1 MNSLKTKCKMF
12 KKIFYLSLLFFF
24 FNCANMQ
31 AQNNNAPSDS
41 LLVDLMKQN
50 PNNFASLLT
59 DPGQY
64 RIQILYTKINRDK
77 NNIPHFK
84 NYSYRLNTN
93 EYFYPAS
100 TVKFPLSVL
109 ALEKLNNLKVAGLN
123 KTTTAIYD
131 SITARQETI
140 YNNPYAIDG
149 RQTIEQAIKEVLVVS
164 DNNAA
169 NRLYEFLGQEYIH
182 SQLANKG
189 YPEVYIRNRLEL
201 GRTPIENR
209 QTQTVHFYD
218 ANNKLIYT
226 QPAQNNTGKLPYYNV
241 LIGNGYMNSQD
252 SLINAPLN
260 FSEKN
265 RISLSDLHH
274 IMQSVIFPDQMPK
287 KQGFNLSSDDRKF
300 LLQCMHT
307 TPTESSYPTYDS
319 SEYYPAYA
327 KFIMLGSE
335 KGPIPSNIKIFSKA
349 GDAYGFLLD
358 NTYIIDTDAK
368 VEFMLS
374 AVIYVNAD
382 GILNDNTYDYR
393 TIGLPFMKNLGNT
406 IYQYELSRKRAYR
419 PNFDNLLGP
428 TK

>member
-1 MNSLKTKCKMF
+1 
-12 KKIFYLSLLFFF
+12 
-24 FNCANMQ
+24 MQ
-31 AQNNNAPSDS
+31 AQNNIGANDS
-41 LLVDLMKQN
+41 LLVALMKQN
-50 PNNFASLLT
+50 PNNYASLLA
-59 DPGQY
+59 DPAQY
-64 RIQILYTKINRDK
+64 RIQILYTQINRDK

-84 NYSYRLNTN
+84 EYSYRLNPN

-109 ALEKLNNLKVAGLN
+109 ALEKLNDLKIIGLN
-123 KTTTAIYD
+123 KASTAIYD
-131 SITARQETI
+131 SVTARQETI

-201 GRTPIENR
+201 GRTPVENR
-209 QTQTVHFYD
+209 QTQSVQFYD

-226 QPAQNNTGKLPYYNV
+226 QPAQNNTSKLPYYNV
-241 LIGNGYMNSQD
+241 LIGNGYLNGQD

-274 IMQSVIFPDQMPK
+274 IMQSVIFPDQIPK
-287 KQGFNLSSDDRKF
+287 KQQFNLSNEDRNF
-300 LLQCMHT
+300 LLQWMHT

-406 IYQYELSRKRAYR
+406 IYKYELSRKRAFR

-428 TK
+428 IK

>member
-1 MNSLKTKCKMF
+1 
-12 KKIFYLSLLFFF
+12 
-24 FNCANMQ
+24 MQ
-31 AQNNNAPSDS
+31 AQNNIGDNDS
-41 LLVDLMKQN
+41 LLVALMKQN
-50 PNNFASLLT
+50 PNNYASLLA
-59 DPGQY
+59 DPAQY
-64 RIQILYTKINRDK
+64 RIQILYTQINRDK

-84 NYSYRLNTN
+84 EYSYRLNPN

-109 ALEKLNNLKVAGLN
+109 ALEKLNDLKITGLN
-123 KTTTAIYD
+123 KASTAIYD
-131 SITARQETI
+131 SVTARQETI

-201 GRTPIENR
+201 GRTPVENR
-209 QTQTVHFYD
+209 QTQSVQFYD

-241 LIGNGYMNSQD
+241 LIGNGYLNGQD

-287 KQGFNLSSDDRKF
+287 KQRFNLSNEDRNF
-300 LLQCMHT
+300 LLQWMHT

-406 IYQYELSRKRAYR
+406 IYNYELSRKRAFM

-428 TK
+428 IK

>member
-1 MNSLKTKCKMF
+1 MF
-12 KKIFYLSLLFFF
+12 KKVFYLVLLYSF
-24 FNCANMQ
+24 FNCANIQ
-31 AQNNNAPSDS
+31 AQNDNVANDS
-41 LLVDLMKQN
+41 LLVALMKQN
-50 PNNFASLLT
+50 PNYFASLLA

-64 RIQILYTKINRDK
+64 RIQILYTQINRDK
-77 NNIPHFK
+77 KNIPHFK
-84 NYSYRLNTN
+84 EYSYRLNAN

-109 ALEKLNNLKVAGLN
+109 ALEKLNNLKVQGLT
-123 KTTTAIYD
+123 KASTAIYD
-131 SITARQETI
+131 SVTARQETI

-182 SQLANKG
+182 SQLANRG
-189 YPEVYIRNRLEL
+189 YPDVYIRNRLEL
-201 GRTPIENR
+201 GRTPLENR
-209 QTQTVHFYD
+209 QTQAVHFYD
-218 ANNKLIYT
+218 ENNKLIYT

-241 LIGNGYMNSQD
+241 LIGNGYLNNND

-274 IMQSVIFPDQMPK
+274 IMQSVIFPNQMPK
-287 KQGFNLSSDDRKF
+287 KQRFNLSSNDRKF
-300 LLQCMHT
+300 LLQWMHT
-307 TPTESSYPTYDS
+307 TPNESNYPTYDS
-319 SEYYPAYA
+319 SAYYPAYA

-335 KGPIPSNIKIFSKA
+335 KSPIPSNIKIFSKA

-358 NTYIIDTDAK
+358 NTYIIDTEAK

-406 IYQYELSRKRAYR
+406 IYKYELSRKRAYR
-419 PNFDNLLGP
+419 PNFDTIIGP
-428 TK
+428 SK

>member
-1 MNSLKTKCKMF
+1 
-12 KKIFYLSLLFFF
+12 
-24 FNCANMQ
+24 MQ
-31 AQNNNAPSDS
+31 AQNNMGANDS
-41 LLVDLMKQN
+41 LLVALMKQS
-50 PNNFASLLT
+50 PNHFASLLD

-64 RIQILYTKINRDK
+64 RIQILYTQINRDK
-77 NNIPHFK
+77 NNTAHFK
-84 NYSYRLNTN
+84 EYSYRLNAN

-109 ALEKLNNLKVAGLN
+109 ALEKLNNLKITGLN
-123 KTTTAIYD
+123 KASTAIYD
-131 SITARQETI
+131 SVTARQETI

-182 SQLANKG
+182 SQLANRG

-201 GRTPIENR
+201 GRTPLENR
-209 QTQTVHFYD
+209 QTQSVQFYD

-226 QPAQNNTGKLPYYNV
+226 QPAQNNTSKLPYYDV
-241 LIGNGYMNSQD
+241 LIGNGYLNGQD

-274 IMQSVIFPDQMPK
+274 IMQSVIFPDQTAS
-287 KQGFNLSSDDRKF
+287 KQRFNLSNEDRKF
-300 LLQCMHT
+300 LLQWMHT
-307 TPTESSYPTYDS
+307 TPKESSYPTYDS

-406 IYQYELSRKRAYR
+406 IYNYELGRKRVFS
-419 PNFDNLLGP
+419 PNFDNLLGS

>member
-1 MNSLKTKCKMF
+1 
-12 KKIFYLSLLFFF
+12 
-24 FNCANMQ
+24 MQ
-31 AQNNNAPSDS
+31 AQNNMGVNDS
-41 LLVDLMKQN
+41 LLVALMKQN
-50 PNNFASLLT
+50 PNNYATLLA

-64 RIQILYTKINRDK
+64 RIQILYTQINRDK

-84 NYSYRLNTN
+84 EYSYRLNPN

-109 ALEKLNNLKVAGLN
+109 ALEKLNDLKIAGLN
-123 KTTTAIYD
+123 KATTAIYD
-131 SITARQETI
+131 SVTARQETI

-201 GRTPIENR
+201 GRTPLENR
-209 QTQTVHFYD
+209 QTQSVQFYD

-226 QPAQNNTGKLPYYNV
+226 QPAQNNTSKLPYYNV
-241 LIGNGYMNSQD
+241 LIGNGYLNGQD

-287 KQGFNLSSDDRKF
+287 KQRFNLSNEDRNF
-300 LLQCMHT
+300 LLQWMHT
-307 TPTESSYPTYDS
+307 TPTQSSYPTYDS

-406 IYQYELSRKRAYR
+406 IYNYELSRKRAFR

-428 TK
+428 IK

>member
-1 MNSLKTKCKMF
+1 
-12 KKIFYLSLLFFF
+12 
-24 FNCANMQ
+24 MQ
-31 AQNNNAPSDS
+31 AQNINANSDS
-41 LLVDLMKQN
+41 LLVTLMKQN
-50 PNNFASLLT
+50 PNYFASLLA

-64 RIQILYTKINRDK
+64 RIQILYTEINRDK
-77 NNIPHFK
+77 YNVPHFK
-84 NYSYRLNTN
+84 DYSYRLNAN

-123 KTTTAIYD
+123 KGTTAIYD
-131 SITARQETI
+131 SVTARQETI

-182 SQLANKG
+182 SQLANRG

-201 GRTPIENR
+201 GRTPLENR
-209 QTQTVHFYD
+209 QTQAVHFYD

-226 QPAQNNTGKLPYYNV
+226 QPAQNNTSKLPYYNV
-241 LIGNGYMNSQD
+241 LIGNGYLNNND

-274 IMQSVIFPDQMPK
+274 IMQSVIFPNQMPK
-287 KQGFNLSSDDRKF
+287 KQRFNLSSDDRKF
-300 LLQCMHT
+300 LLQWMHT
-307 TPTESSYPTYDS
+307 TPNESNYPTYDS
-319 SEYYPAYA
+319 SAYYPAYA

-335 KGPIPSNIKIFSKA
+335 RGTIPSNIKIFSKA

-358 NTYIIDTDAK
+358 NTYIIDTEAK

-419 PNFDNLLGP
+419 PNFDNIIDP
-428 TK
+428 SK

>member
-1 MNSLKTKCKMF
+1 MF
-12 KKIFYLSLLFFF
+12 KKIFYLGLLFFF

-31 AQNNNAPSDS
+31 AQNNIGANDS
-41 LLVDLMKQN
+41 LLVALMKQN
-50 PNNFASLLT
+50 PNNYASLLA
-59 DPGQY
+59 DPAQY
-64 RIQILYTKINRDK
+64 RIQILYTQINRDK

-84 NYSYRLNTN
+84 DYSYRLNPN

-109 ALEKLNNLKVAGLN
+109 ALEKLNDLKITGLN
-123 KTTTAIYD
+123 KASTAIYD
-131 SITARQETI
+131 SVTARQETI

-201 GRTPIENR
+201 GRTPLENR
-209 QTQTVHFYD
+209 QTQSVQFYD

-226 QPAQNNTGKLPYYNV
+226 QPAQNNTSKLPYYNV
-241 LIGNGYMNSQD
+241 LIGNGYLNGQD

-274 IMQSVIFPDQMPK
+274 IMQSVIFTNQMPK
-287 KQGFNLSSDDRKF
+287 KQRFNLSNEDRNF
-300 LLQCMHT
+300 LLQWMHT

-406 IYQYELSRKRAYR
+406 IYNYELSRKRAFR

-428 TK
+428 IK

>member
-1 MNSLKTKCKMF
+1 MF
-12 KKIFYLSLLFFF
+12 KKVFYLGLLFFF
-24 FNCANMQ
+24 FNCVNIQ
-31 AQNNNAPSDS
+31 AQNNNVTSDS
-41 LLVDLMKQN
+41 LVVDLMKQN
-50 PNNFASLLT
+50 PNYFASLLA
-59 DPGQY
+59 DPSLY
-64 RIQILYTKINRDK
+64 RIQILYTQINRDK
-77 NNIPHFK
+77 NNVPHFK
-84 NYSYRLNTN
+84 DYSYRLNAN

-109 ALEKLNNLKVAGLN
+109 ALEKLNDLKISGLN
-123 KTTTAIYD
+123 KATTAIYD
-131 SITARQETI
+131 SVTARQETI

-201 GRTPIENR
+201 GRTPLENR
-209 QTQTVHFYD
+209 QTQSVQFYD

-226 QPAQNNTGKLPYYNV
+226 KPAQNNTGKLPYYNV
-241 LIGNGYMNSQD
+241 LIGNGYLNGQD

-274 IMQSVIFPDQMPK
+274 IMQSVIFQDQMPK
-287 KQGFNLSSDDRKF
+287 KQRFNLSSDDRKF
-300 LLQCMHT
+300 LLKWMHT
-307 TPTESSYPTYDS
+307 TPTESSYPSYDS
-319 SEYYPAYA
+319 SDYYPAYA
-327 KFIMLGSE
+327 KFLMLGSE
-335 KGPIPSNIKIFSKA
+335 KGPIASNIKIFSKA

-358 NTYIIDTDAK
+358 NTYIIDTAAK

-374 AVIYVNAD
+374 AVIYVNSD

-393 TIGLPFMKNLGNT
+393 TIGLPFMKDLGNI
-406 IYQYELSRKRAYR
+406 IYNYELGRKRDFL
-419 PNFDNLLGP
+419 PNFDNLLGS

>member
-1 MNSLKTKCKMF
+1 
-12 KKIFYLSLLFFF
+12 
-24 FNCANMQ
+24 MQ
-31 AQNNNAPSDS
+31 AQNINANSDS
-41 LLVDLMKQN
+41 LLVALMKQN
-50 PNNFASLLT
+50 PNYFASLLA

-64 RIQILYTKINRDK
+64 RIQILYTEINRDK
-77 NNIPHFK
+77 NNVPHFK
-84 NYSYRLNTN
+84 EYSYRLNAN

-123 KTTTAIYD
+123 KGTTAIYD
-131 SITARQETI
+131 SVTARQETI

-182 SQLANKG
+182 SQLANRG

-201 GRTPIENR
+201 GRTPLENR
-209 QTQTVHFYD
+209 QTQSIQFYD

-226 QPAQNNTGKLPYYNV
+226 QPAQNNTSKLPYYNV
-241 LIGNGYMNSQD
+241 LIGNGYLNGQD

-274 IMQSVIFPDQMPK
+274 IMQSVIFSDQMPK
-287 KQGFNLSSDDRKF
+287 KQRFNLSSDDRNF
-300 LLQCMHT
+300 LLQWMHT

-335 KGPIPSNIKIFSKA
+335 RGTIPSNIKIFSKA

-358 NTYIIDTDAK
+358 NTYIIDTEAK

-419 PNFDNLLGP
+419 PNFDNIIGP
-428 TK
+428 SK

>member
-1 MNSLKTKCKMF
+1 MF
-12 KKIFYLSLLFFF
+12 KKIFYLGLLFFF

-31 AQNNNAPSDS
+31 AQNNIGANDS
-41 LLVDLMKQN
+41 LLVALMKQN
-50 PNNFASLLT
+50 PNNYASLLA

-64 RIQILYTKINRDK
+64 RIQILYTQINRDK

-84 NYSYRLNTN
+84 DYSYRLNPN

-109 ALEKLNNLKVAGLN
+109 ALEKLNDLKIIGLN
-123 KTTTAIYD
+123 KASTAIYD
-131 SITARQETI
+131 SVTARQETI

-201 GRTPIENR
+201 GRTPVENR
-209 QTQTVHFYD
+209 QTQSVQFYD

-226 QPAQNNTGKLPYYNV
+226 QPAQNNTSKLPYYNV
-241 LIGNGYMNSQD
+241 LIGNGYLNGQD

-287 KQGFNLSSDDRKF
+287 KQRFNLSNEDRNF
-300 LLQCMHT
+300 LLQWMHT
-307 TPTESSYPTYDS
+307 TPTQSSYPTYDS

-406 IYQYELSRKRAYR
+406 IYKYELSRKRAFR

-428 TK
+428 IK

>member
-1 MNSLKTKCKMF
+1 MF
-12 KKIFYLSLLFFF
+12 KKIFYLGLLFFF
-24 FNCANMQ
+24 LNSTYMQ
-31 AQNNNAPSDS
+31 AQNINALSDS
-41 LLVDLMKQN
+41 LLVTLMKQN
-50 PNNFASLLT
+50 PNYFAPLLA

-64 RIQILYTKINRDK
+64 RIQILYTQINRDK

-84 NYSYRLNTN
+84 DYSYRLNPN

-123 KTTTAIYD
+123 KATTAIYD
-131 SITARQETI
+131 SVTARQETI
-140 YNNPYAIDG
+140 YNNPYSIDG

-201 GRTPIENR
+201 GRTPLENR
-209 QTQTVHFYD
+209 QTQSVQFYD

-226 QPAQNNTGKLPYYNV
+226 QPAQNNTSKLPYYNV
-241 LIGNGYMNSQD
+241 LIGNGYLNGQD

-274 IMQSVIFPDQMPK
+274 IMQSVIFPDQIPK
-287 KQGFNLSSDDRKF
+287 KQQFNLSNEDRNF
-300 LLQCMHT
+300 LLQWMHT

-406 IYQYELSRKRAYR
+406 IYNYELSRKRAFR

-428 TK
+428 IK

>member
-1 MNSLKTKCKMF
+1 MF
-12 KKIFYLSLLFFF
+12 KKVFYLGLLFFF

-31 AQNNNAPSDS
+31 AQNNNASNDS

-50 PNNFASLLT
+50 PNYFASLLA

-64 RIQILYTKINRDK
+64 RIQILYTQINRDK
-77 NNIPHFK
+77 KNIPHFK
-84 NYSYRLNTN
+84 EYSYRLNAN

-109 ALEKLNNLKVAGLN
+109 ALEKLNNLKVQGLT
-123 KTTTAIYD
+123 KASTAIYD

-182 SQLANKG
+182 SQLANRG

-201 GRTPIENR
+201 GRTPLENR
-209 QTQTVHFYD
+209 QTQAVHFYD

-241 LIGNGYMNSQD
+241 LIGNGYLNNND

-274 IMQSVIFPDQMPK
+274 IMQSVIFPNQMPK
-287 KQGFNLSSDDRKF
+287 KQRFNLSSNDRKF
-300 LLQCMHT
+300 LLQWMHT
-307 TPTESSYPTYDS
+307 TPNESNYPTYDS
-319 SEYYPAYA
+319 SAYYPAYA
-327 KFIMLGSE
+327 KFIMLCSE
-335 KGPIPSNIKIFSKA
+335 KSPIPSNIKIFSKA

-358 NTYIIDTDAK
+358 NTYIIDTEAK

-406 IYQYELSRKRAYR
+406 IYKYELSRKRAYR
-419 PNFDNLLGP
+419 PNFDTIIGP
-428 TK
+428 SK

>member
-1 MNSLKTKCKMF
+1 
-12 KKIFYLSLLFFF
+12 
-24 FNCANMQ
+24 MQ
-31 AQNNNAPSDS
+31 AQNNIGANDS
-41 LLVDLMKQN
+41 LLVALMKQN
-50 PNNFASLLT
+50 SNNYASLLA
-59 DPGQY
+59 DPAQY
-64 RIQILYTKINRDK
+64 RIQILYTQINRDK

-84 NYSYRLNTN
+84 EYSYRLNPN

-109 ALEKLNNLKVAGLN
+109 ALEKLTDLKVAGLN
-123 KTTTAIYD
+123 KATTAIYD
-131 SITARQETI
+131 SVTARQETI

-149 RQTIEQAIKEVLVVS
+149 RQNIEQAIKEVLVVS

-201 GRTPIENR
+201 GRTPVENR
-209 QTQTVHFYD
+209 QTQSVQFYD

-226 QPAQNNTGKLPYYNV
+226 QPAQNNTSKLPYYNV
-241 LIGNGYMNSQD
+241 LIGNGYLNGQD

-287 KQGFNLSSDDRKF
+287 KQRFNLSNEDRNF
-300 LLQCMHT
+300 LLQWMHT
-307 TPTESSYPTYDS
+307 TPTQSSYPTYDS

-406 IYQYELSRKRAYR
+406 IYKYELSRKRAFR

-428 TK
+428 IK

>member
-1 MNSLKTKCKMF
+1 MF
-12 KKIFYLSLLFFF
+12 KKVFYLVLLYSF
-24 FNCANMQ
+24 FNCANIQ
-31 AQNNNAPSDS
+31 AQNDNVTNDS
-41 LLVDLMKQN
+41 LLVALMKQN
-50 PNNFASLLT
+50 PNYFASLLA

-64 RIQILYTKINRDK
+64 RIQILYTQINRDK
-77 NNIPHFK
+77 KNIPHFK
-84 NYSYRLNTN
+84 EYSYRLNAN

-109 ALEKLNNLKVAGLN
+109 ALEKLNNLKVQGLT
-123 KTTTAIYD
+123 KASTAIYD
-131 SITARQETI
+131 SVTARQETI

-182 SQLANKG
+182 SQLANRG

-201 GRTPIENR
+201 GRTPLENR
-209 QTQTVHFYD
+209 QTQAVHFYD
-218 ANNKLIYT
+218 ENNKLIYT

-241 LIGNGYMNSQD
+241 LIGNGYLNNND

-274 IMQSVIFPDQMPK
+274 IMQSVIFPNQMPK
-287 KQGFNLSSDDRKF
+287 KQRFNLSSNDRKF
-300 LLQCMHT
+300 LLQWMHT
-307 TPTESSYPTYDS
+307 TPNESNYPTYDS
-319 SEYYPAYA
+319 SAYYPAYA

-335 KGPIPSNIKIFSKA
+335 KSPIPSNIKIFSKA

-358 NTYIIDTDAK
+358 NTYIIDTEAK

-406 IYQYELSRKRAYR
+406 IYKYELSRKRAYR
-419 PNFDNLLGP
+419 PNFDTIIGP
-428 TK
+428 SK

>member
-1 MNSLKTKCKMF
+1 
-12 KKIFYLSLLFFF
+12 
-24 FNCANMQ
+24 MQ
-31 AQNNNAPSDS
+31 AQNNMGVNDS
-41 LLVDLMKQN
+41 LLVALMKQN
-50 PNNFASLLT
+50 PNNYASLLA
-59 DPGQY
+59 DPAQY
-64 RIQILYTKINRDK
+64 RIQILYTQINRDK

-84 NYSYRLNTN
+84 EYSYRLNPN

-109 ALEKLNNLKVAGLN
+109 ALEKLNDLKIAGLN
-123 KTTTAIYD
+123 KATTAIYD
-131 SITARQETI
+131 SVTARQETI

-201 GRTPIENR
+201 GRTPLENR
-209 QTQTVHFYD
+209 QTQSVQFYD

-226 QPAQNNTGKLPYYNV
+226 QPAQNNTSKLPYYNV
-241 LIGNGYMNSQD
+241 LIGNGYLNGQD

-274 IMQSVIFPDQMPK
+274 IMQSVIFPDQTAS
-287 KQGFNLSSDDRKF
+287 KQRFNLSNEDRKF
-300 LLQCMHT
+300 LLQWMHT

-335 KGPIPSNIKIFSKA
+335 KGTIPSNIKIFSKA

-406 IYQYELSRKRAYR
+406 IYNYELSRKRAFR

-428 TK
+428 LK

>member
-1 MNSLKTKCKMF
+1 MF
-12 KKIFYLSLLFFF
+12 KKVFYLSLLFFF
-24 FNCANMQ
+24 FYCANMQ
-31 AQNNNAPSDS
+31 AQNINANSDS
-41 LLVDLMKQN
+41 LLVTLMKQN
-50 PNNFASLLT
+50 PNYFASLLA

-64 RIQILYTKINRDK
+64 RIQILYTEINRDK
-77 NNIPHFK
+77 YNVPHFK
-84 NYSYRLNTN
+84 DYSYRLNAN

-123 KTTTAIYD
+123 KGTTAIYD
-131 SITARQETI
+131 SVTARQETI

-201 GRTPIENR
+201 GRTPLENR
-209 QTQTVHFYD
+209 QTQAVHFYD

-226 QPAQNNTGKLPYYNV
+226 QPAQNNTSKLPYYNV
-241 LIGNGYMNSQD
+241 LIGNGYLNNND

-274 IMQSVIFPDQMPK
+274 IMQSVIFPNQMPK
-287 KQGFNLSSDDRKF
+287 KQRFNLSSNDRKF
-300 LLQCMHT
+300 LLQWMHT
-307 TPTESSYPTYDS
+307 TPNESNYPTYDS

-335 KGPIPSNIKIFSKA
+335 RGTIPSNIKIFSKA

-358 NTYIIDTDAK
+358 NTYIIDTEAK

-406 IYQYELSRKRAYR
+406 IYKYELSRKRAYR
-419 PNFDNLLGP
+419 PNFDTIIGP
-428 TK
+428 SK

>member
-1 MNSLKTKCKMF
+1 MF
-12 KKIFYLSLLFFF
+12 KKIFYLGLLFFF

-31 AQNNNAPSDS
+31 AQNNIGANDS
-41 LLVDLMKQN
+41 LLVALMKQN
-50 PNNFASLLT
+50 PNNYASLLA
-59 DPGQY
+59 DPAQY
-64 RIQILYTKINRDK
+64 RIQILYTQINRDK

-84 NYSYRLNTN
+84 EYSYRLNPN

-109 ALEKLNNLKVAGLN
+109 ALEKLNDLKIIGLN
-123 KTTTAIYD
+123 KASTAIYD
-131 SITARQETI
+131 SVTARQETI

-201 GRTPIENR
+201 GRTPVENR
-209 QTQTVHFYD
+209 QTQSVQFYD

-226 QPAQNNTGKLPYYNV
+226 QPAQNNTSKLPYYNV
-241 LIGNGYMNSQD
+241 LIGNGYLNGQD

-287 KQGFNLSSDDRKF
+287 KQRFNLSNEDRNF
-300 LLQCMHT
+300 LLQWMHT

-406 IYQYELSRKRAYR
+406 IYNYELSRKRAFR

-428 TK
+428 IK

>member
-1 MNSLKTKCKMF
+1 
-12 KKIFYLSLLFFF
+12 
-24 FNCANMQ
+24 MQ
-31 AQNNNAPSDS
+31 AQNNIGANDS
-41 LLVDLMKQN
+41 LLVALMKQN
-50 PNNFASLLT
+50 SNNYASLLA
-59 DPGQY
+59 DPAQY
-64 RIQILYTKINRDK
+64 RIQILYTQINRDK

-84 NYSYRLNTN
+84 EYSYRLNPN

-109 ALEKLNNLKVAGLN
+109 ALEKLTDLKVAGLN
-123 KTTTAIYD
+123 KATTAIYD
-131 SITARQETI
+131 SVTARQETI

-149 RQTIEQAIKEVLVVS
+149 RQNIEQAIKEVLVVS

-201 GRTPIENR
+201 GRTPVENR
-209 QTQTVHFYD
+209 QTQSVQFYD

-226 QPAQNNTGKLPYYNV
+226 QPAQNNTSKLPYYNV
-241 LIGNGYMNSQD
+241 LIGNGYLNGQD

-287 KQGFNLSSDDRKF
+287 KQRFNLSNEDRNF
-300 LLQCMHT
+300 LLQWMHT
-307 TPTESSYPTYDS
+307 TPTQSSYPTYDS

-406 IYQYELSRKRAYR
+406 IYKYELSRKRAFR

-428 TK
+428 LK

>member
-1 MNSLKTKCKMF
+1 MF
-12 KKIFYLSLLFFF
+12 KKVIYPGLLFFF
-24 FNCANMQ
+24 FNCANIQ
-31 AQNNNAPSDS
+31 AQNINVTSDS
-41 LLVDLMKQN
+41 LVVDLMKQN
-50 PNNFASLLT
+50 PNYFASLLA
-59 DPGQY
+59 DPSQY
-64 RIQILYTKINRDK
+64 RIQILYTQINRDK
-77 NNIPHFK
+77 NNVPHFK
-84 NYSYRLNTN
+84 DYSYRLNAN

-109 ALEKLNNLKVAGLN
+109 ALEKLNNLKIAGLN
-123 KTTTAIYD
+123 KATTAIYD
-131 SITARQETI
+131 SVTARQETI

-201 GRTPIENR
+201 GRTPLENR
-209 QTQTVHFYD
+209 QTQSVQFYD

-241 LIGNGYMNSQD
+241 LIGNGYLNGQD

-274 IMQSVIFPDQMPK
+274 IMQSVIFQDQMPK
-287 KQGFNLSSDDRKF
+287 KQRFNLSSDDRKF
-300 LLQCMHT
+300 LLQWMHT
-307 TPTESSYPTYDS
+307 TPTESSYPSYDS
-319 SEYYPAYA
+319 SDYYPAYA
-327 KFIMLGSE
+327 KFLMLGSE

-358 NTYIIDTDAK
+358 NTYIIDTAAK

-406 IYQYELSRKRAYR
+406 IYNYELSRKRAFM

-428 TK
+428 IK

>member
-1 MNSLKTKCKMF
+1 
-12 KKIFYLSLLFFF
+12 
-24 FNCANMQ
+24 MQ
-31 AQNNNAPSDS
+31 AQNNIGANDS
-41 LLVDLMKQN
+41 LLVALMKQN
-50 PNNFASLLT
+50 SNNYASLLA
-59 DPGQY
+59 DPAQY
-64 RIQILYTKINRDK
+64 RIQILYTQINRDK

-84 NYSYRLNTN
+84 EYSYRLNPN

-109 ALEKLNNLKVAGLN
+109 ALEKLTDLKVAGLN
-123 KTTTAIYD
+123 KATTAIYD
-131 SITARQETI
+131 SVTARQETI

-201 GRTPIENR
+201 GRTPLENR
-209 QTQTVHFYD
+209 QTQSVQFYD

-226 QPAQNNTGKLPYYNV
+226 QPAQNNTSKLPYYNV
-241 LIGNGYMNSQD
+241 LIGNGYLNGQD

-287 KQGFNLSSDDRKF
+287 KQRFNLSNEDRNF
-300 LLQCMHT
+300 LLQWMHT
-307 TPTESSYPTYDS
+307 TPKESSYPTYDS

-406 IYQYELSRKRAYR
+406 IYNYELSRKRAFR

-428 TK
+428 IK

>member
-1 MNSLKTKCKMF
+1 
-12 KKIFYLSLLFFF
+12 
-24 FNCANMQ
+24 MQ
-31 AQNNNAPSDS
+31 AQNNIGANDS
-41 LLVDLMKQN
+41 LLVALMKQN
-50 PNNFASLLT
+50 PNNFAPLLA

-64 RIQILYTKINRDK
+64 RIQILYTQINRDK

-84 NYSYRLNTN
+84 DYSYRLNPN

-109 ALEKLNNLKVAGLN
+109 ALEKLNDLKITGLN
-123 KTTTAIYD
+123 KASTAIYD
-131 SITARQETI
+131 SVTARQETI

-201 GRTPIENR
+201 GRTPLENR
-209 QTQTVHFYD
+209 QTQSVQFYD

-241 LIGNGYMNSQD
+241 LIGNGYLNGQD

-287 KQGFNLSSDDRKF
+287 KQRFNLSNEDRNF
-300 LLQCMHT
+300 LLQWMHT

-406 IYQYELSRKRAYR
+406 IYNYELSRKRAFR

-428 TK
+428 IK

>member
-1 MNSLKTKCKMF
+1 
-12 KKIFYLSLLFFF
+12 
-24 FNCANMQ
+24 MQ
-31 AQNNNAPSDS
+31 AQNINANSDS
-41 LLVDLMKQN
+41 LLVTLMKQN
-50 PNNFASLLT
+50 PNIFAPLLA
-59 DPGQY
+59 DPSQY
-64 RIQILYTKINRDK
+64 RIQILYTEINRDK
-77 NNIPHFK
+77 NNVPHFK
-84 NYSYRLNTN
+84 DYSYRLNAN

-109 ALEKLNNLKVAGLN
+109 ALEKLNNLKIAELN
-123 KTTTAIYD
+123 KGTTAIYD
-131 SITARQETI
+131 SVTARQETI

-182 SQLANKG
+182 SQLANRG

-201 GRTPIENR
+201 GRTPLENR
-209 QTQTVHFYD
+209 QTQAVHFYD

-226 QPAQNNTGKLPYYNV
+226 QPAQNNTSKLPYYNV
-241 LIGNGYMNSQD
+241 LIGNGYLNSQD

-274 IMQSVIFPDQMPK
+274 IMQSVIFQDQMPK
-287 KQGFNLSSDDRKF
+287 KQRFNLSSDDRKF
-300 LLQCMHT
+300 LLKWMHT
-307 TPTESSYPTYDS
+307 TPTESSYPSYDS
-319 SEYYPAYA
+319 SDYYPAYA
-327 KFIMLGSE
+327 KFLMLGSE

-358 NTYIIDTDAK
+358 NTYIIDTAAK

-374 AVIYVNAD
+374 AVIYVNSD

-393 TIGLPFMKNLGNT
+393 TIGLPFMKNLGNI
-406 IYQYELSRKRAYR
+406 IYNYELGRKRDFL
-419 PNFDNLLGP
+419 PNFDNLLGS

>member
-1 MNSLKTKCKMF
+1 MF
-12 KKIFYLSLLFFF
+12 KKIFYLGLLFFF

-31 AQNNNAPSDS
+31 AQNNIGANDS
-41 LLVDLMKQN
+41 LLVALMKQN
-50 PNNFASLLT
+50 PNNYASLLA
-59 DPGQY
+59 DPAQY
-64 RIQILYTKINRDK
+64 RIQILYTQINRDK

-84 NYSYRLNTN
+84 EYSYRLNPN

-109 ALEKLNNLKVAGLN
+109 ALEKLNDLKITGLN
-123 KTTTAIYD
+123 KASTAIYD
-131 SITARQETI
+131 SVTARQETI

-201 GRTPIENR
+201 GRTPVENR
-209 QTQTVHFYD
+209 QTQSVQFYD

-226 QPAQNNTGKLPYYNV
+226 QPAQNNTSKLPYYNV
-241 LIGNGYMNSQD
+241 LIGNGYLNGQD

-287 KQGFNLSSDDRKF
+287 KQRFNLSNEDRNF
-300 LLQCMHT
+300 LLQWMHT
-307 TPTESSYPTYDS
+307 TPTQSSYPTYDS

-406 IYQYELSRKRAYR
+406 IYNYELSRKRAFR

-428 TK
+428 IK

>member
-1 MNSLKTKCKMF
+1 
-12 KKIFYLSLLFFF
+12 
-24 FNCANMQ
+24 MQ
-31 AQNNNAPSDS
+31 AQNNMGANDS
-41 LLVDLMKQN
+41 LLVELMKQN
-50 PNNFASLLT
+50 PNYFASLLA

-64 RIQILYTKINRDK
+64 RIQILYTQINRDK

-84 NYSYRLNTN
+84 DYSYRLNAN

-109 ALEKLNNLKVAGLN
+109 ALEKLNNLKVQGLT
-123 KTTTAIYD
+123 KASTAIYD
-131 SITARQETI
+131 SVTARQETI

-201 GRTPIENR
+201 GRTPLENR
-209 QTQTVHFYD
+209 QTQAVQFYD
-218 ANNKLIYT
+218 ANIKLIYT

-241 LIGNGYMNSQD
+241 LIGNGYLNGQD

-274 IMQSVIFPDQMPK
+274 IMQSVIFPEQMHQ
-287 KQGFNLSSDDRKF
+287 KQRFNLSSDDRKF
-300 LLQCMHT
+300 LLQWMHT
-307 TPTESSYPTYDS
+307 TPNESNYPTYDS
-319 SEYYPAYA
+319 LAYYPAYA

-335 KGPIPSNIKIFSKA
+335 RGTIPSNIKIFSKA

-358 NTYIIDTDAK
+358 NTYIIDMEAK

-419 PNFDNLLGP
+419 PNFDNIIGP
-428 TK
+428 FK

>member
-1 MNSLKTKCKMF
+1 MF
-12 KKIFYLSLLFFF
+12 KKVFYLVLLYSF
-24 FNCANMQ
+24 FNCANIQ
-31 AQNNNAPSDS
+31 AQNDNVANDS
-41 LLVDLMKQN
+41 LLVALMKQN
-50 PNNFASLLT
+50 PNYFASLLA

-64 RIQILYTKINRDK
+64 RIQILYTQINRDK
-77 NNIPHFK
+77 KNIPHFK
-84 NYSYRLNTN
+84 EYSYRLNAN

-109 ALEKLNNLKVAGLN
+109 ALEKLNNLKVQGLT
-123 KTTTAIYD
+123 KASTAIYD
-131 SITARQETI
+131 SVTARQETI

-182 SQLANKG
+182 SQLANRG
-189 YPEVYIRNRLEL
+189 FPEVYIRNRLEL
-201 GRTPIENR
+201 GRTPLENR
-209 QTQTVHFYD
+209 QTQAVHFYD
-218 ANNKLIYT
+218 ENNKLIYT

-241 LIGNGYMNSQD
+241 LIGNGYLNNND

-274 IMQSVIFPDQMPK
+274 IMQSVIFPNQMPK
-287 KQGFNLSSDDRKF
+287 KQRFNLSSNDRKF
-300 LLQCMHT
+300 LLQWMHT
-307 TPTESSYPTYDS
+307 TPNESNYPTYDS
-319 SEYYPAYA
+319 SAYYPAYA

-335 KGPIPSNIKIFSKA
+335 KSPIPSNIKIFSKA

-358 NTYIIDTDAK
+358 NTYIIDTEAK

-406 IYQYELSRKRAYR
+406 IYKYELSRKRAYR
-419 PNFDNLLGP
+419 PNFDTIIGP
-428 TK
+428 SK

>member
-1 MNSLKTKCKMF
+1 
-12 KKIFYLSLLFFF
+12 
-24 FNCANMQ
+24 MQ

-64 RIQILYTKINRDK
+64 RIQILYTQINRDK

>member
-1 MNSLKTKCKMF
+1 
-12 KKIFYLSLLFFF
+12 
-24 FNCANMQ
+24 MQ
-31 AQNNNAPSDS
+31 AQNNIGANDS
-41 LLVDLMKQN
+41 LLVALMKQN
-50 PNNFASLLT
+50 SNNYASLLA
-59 DPGQY
+59 DPAQY
-64 RIQILYTKINRDK
+64 RIQILYTQINRDK

-84 NYSYRLNTN
+84 DYSYRLNAN

-109 ALEKLNNLKVAGLN
+109 ALEKLNDLKIIGLN
-123 KTTTAIYD
+123 KASTAIYD
-131 SITARQETI
+131 SVTARQETI

-149 RQTIEQAIKEVLVVS
+149 RQNIEQAIKEVLVVS

-201 GRTPIENR
+201 GRTPLENR
-209 QTQTVHFYD
+209 QTQSVQFYD

-241 LIGNGYMNSQD
+241 LIGNGYLNGQD

-274 IMQSVIFPDQMPK
+274 IMQSVIFPDQTAS
-287 KQGFNLSSDDRKF
+287 KQRFNLSNEDRKF
-300 LLQCMHT
+300 LLQWMHT
-307 TPTESSYPTYDS
+307 TPKESSYPTYDS

-406 IYQYELSRKRAYR
+406 IYNYELSRKRAFR

-428 TK
+428 IK

>member
-1 MNSLKTKCKMF
+1 MV
-12 KKIFYLSLLFFF
+12 KKVFHLGLLFFF
-24 FNCANMQ
+24 LNCACMQ
-31 AQNNNAPSDS
+31 AQNNNASNDS

-50 PNNFASLLT
+50 PNYFASLLA

-64 RIQILYTKINRDK
+64 RIQILYTQINRDEK
-77 NNIPHFK
+77 NTPHFTD
-84 NYSYRLNTN
+84 YSYRLNSN

-123 KTTTAIYD
+123 KATTAIYD
-131 SITARQETI
+131 SVTARQETI

-201 GRTPIENR
+201 GRTPVENR
-209 QTQTVHFYD
+209 QTQSVHFYD
-218 ANNKLIYT
+218 ENNKLIYT

-241 LIGNGYMNSQD
+241 LIGNGYLNGQD
-252 SLINAPLN
+252 SIINAPLN

-274 IMQSVIFPDQMPK
+274 IMQSVIFPEQMPK
-287 KQGFNLSSDDRKF
+287 KQRFNLSSDDRKF
-300 LLQCMHT
+300 LLQWMHT
-307 TPTESSYPTYDS
+307 TPTESTFPTYDS

-335 KGPIPSNIKIFSKA
+335 RGTIPSNIKIFSKA

-358 NTYIIDTDAK
+358 NTYIIDTAAR

-374 AVIYVNAD
+374 AVIYVNSD
-382 GILNDNTYDYR
+382 GILNDNNYDYR

-419 PNFDNLLGP
+419 PNFDNIIGP
-428 TK
+428 SK

>member
-1 MNSLKTKCKMF
+1 
-12 KKIFYLSLLFFF
+12 
-24 FNCANMQ
+24 MQ
-31 AQNNNAPSDS
+31 AQNNMGANDS

-50 PNNFASLLT
+50 PNYFASLLT

-64 RIQILYTKINRDK
+64 RIQILYTQINRDK

-84 NYSYRLNTN
+84 DYSYRLNAN

-109 ALEKLNNLKVAGLN
+109 ALEKLNNLKVQGLT
-123 KTTTAIYD
+123 KASTAIYD
-131 SITARQETI
+131 SVTARQETI

-182 SQLANKG
+182 FQLANKG

-201 GRTPIENR
+201 GRTPVENR
-209 QTQTVHFYD
+209 QTQAVQFYD

-226 QPAQNNTGKLPYYNV
+226 QPAQNNTSKLPYYNV
-241 LIGNGYMNSQD
+241 LIGNGYLNNND

-274 IMQSVIFPDQMPK
+274 IMQSVIFPNQMPK
-287 KQGFNLSSDDRKF
+287 KQRFNLSSDDRKF
-300 LLQCMHT
+300 LLQWMHT
-307 TPTESSYPTYDS
+307 TPNESNYPTYDS
-319 SEYYPAYA
+319 SAYYPAYA

-335 KGPIPSNIKIFSKA
+335 RGTIPSNIKIFSKA

-358 NTYIIDTDAK
+358 NTYIIDMEAK

-393 TIGLPFMKNLGNT
+393 SIGLPFMKNLGNT

-419 PNFDNLLGP
+419 PNFDNIIGP
-428 TK
+428 SK

>member
-1 MNSLKTKCKMF
+1 MF
-12 KKIFYLSLLFFF
+12 KKVIYPGLLFFF
-24 FNCANMQ
+24 FNCANIQ
-31 AQNNNAPSDS
+31 AQNINVTSDS
-41 LLVDLMKQN
+41 LVVDLMKQN
-50 PNNFASLLT
+50 PNYFASLLA
-59 DPGQY
+59 DPSQY
-64 RIQILYTKINRDK
+64 RIQILYTQINRDK
-77 NNIPHFK
+77 NNVPHFK
-84 NYSYRLNTN
+84 DYSYRLNAN

-109 ALEKLNNLKVAGLN
+109 ALEKLNNLKIAGLN
-123 KTTTAIYD
+123 KATTAIYD
-131 SITARQETI
+131 SVTARQETI

-201 GRTPIENR
+201 GRTPLENR
-209 QTQTVHFYD
+209 QTQSVQFYD

-226 QPAQNNTGKLPYYNV
+226 KPAQNNTGKLPYYNV
-241 LIGNGYMNSQD
+241 LIGNGYLNGQD

-274 IMQSVIFPDQMPK
+274 IMQSVIFQDQMPK
-287 KQGFNLSSDDRKF
+287 KQRFNLSSDDRKF
-300 LLQCMHT
+300 LLKWMHT
-307 TPTESSYPTYDS
+307 TPMESSYPSYDS
-319 SEYYPAYA
+319 SDYYPAYA
-327 KFIMLGSE
+327 KFLMLGSE

-358 NTYIIDTDAK
+358 NTYIIDTAAK

-374 AVIYVNAD
+374 AVIYVNSD

-393 TIGLPFMKNLGNT
+393 TIGLPFMKDLGNI
-406 IYQYELSRKRAYR
+406 IYNYELGRKRDFL
-419 PNFDNLLGP
+419 PNFDNLLGS

>member
-1 MNSLKTKCKMF
+1 
-12 KKIFYLSLLFFF
+12 
-24 FNCANMQ
+24 MQ
-31 AQNNNAPSDS
+31 AQNNIGANDS
-41 LLVDLMKQN
+41 LLVALMKQN
-50 PNNFASLLT
+50 PNNYASLLA
-59 DPGQY
+59 DPAQY
-64 RIQILYTKINRDK
+64 RIQILYTQINRDK

-84 NYSYRLNTN
+84 DYSYRLNPN

-109 ALEKLNNLKVAGLN
+109 ALEKLNDLKIIGLN
-123 KTTTAIYD
+123 KASTAIYD
-131 SITARQETI
+131 SVTARQETI

-201 GRTPIENR
+201 GRTPLENR
-209 QTQTVHFYD
+209 QTQSVQFYD

-241 LIGNGYMNSQD
+241 LIGNGYLNGQD

-287 KQGFNLSSDDRKF
+287 KQRFNLSNEDRNF
-300 LLQCMHT
+300 LLQWMHT

-406 IYQYELSRKRAYR
+406 IYKYELSRKRAFR

-428 TK
+428 IK

>member
-1 MNSLKTKCKMF
+1 MF
-12 KKIFYLSLLFFF
+12 KKVFYLVLLYSF
-24 FNCANMQ
+24 FNCANIQ
-31 AQNNNAPSDS
+31 AQNDNVTNDS
-41 LLVDLMKQN
+41 LLVALMKQN
-50 PNNFASLLT
+50 PNYFASLLA

-64 RIQILYTKINRDK
+64 RIQILYTQINRDK
-77 NNIPHFK
+77 KNIPHFK
-84 NYSYRLNTN
+84 EYSYRLNAN

-109 ALEKLNNLKVAGLN
+109 ALEKLNNLKVQGLT
-123 KTTTAIYD
+123 KASTAIYD
-131 SITARQETI
+131 SVTARQETI

-182 SQLANKG
+182 SQLANRG
-189 YPEVYIRNRLEL
+189 FPEVYIRNRLEL
-201 GRTPIENR
+201 GRTPLENR
-209 QTQTVHFYD
+209 QTQAVHFYD
-218 ANNKLIYT
+218 ENNKLIYT

-241 LIGNGYMNSQD
+241 LIGNGYLNNND

-274 IMQSVIFPDQMPK
+274 IMQSVIFPNQMPK
-287 KQGFNLSSDDRKF
+287 KQRFNLSSNDRKF
-300 LLQCMHT
+300 LLQWMHS
-307 TPTESSYPTYDS
+307 TPNESNYPTYDS
-319 SEYYPAYA
+319 SAYYPAYA

-335 KGPIPSNIKIFSKA
+335 KSPIPSNIKIFSKA

-358 NTYIIDTDAK
+358 NTYIIDTEAK

-406 IYQYELSRKRAYR
+406 IYKYELSRKRAYR
-419 PNFDNLLGP
+419 PNFDNIIGP
-428 TK
+428 SK

>member
-1 MNSLKTKCKMF
+1 
-12 KKIFYLSLLFFF
+12 
-24 FNCANMQ
+24 MQ
-31 AQNNNAPSDS
+31 AQNNIGANDS
-41 LLVDLMKQN
+41 LLVALMKQN
-50 PNNFASLLT
+50 SNNYASLLA
-59 DPGQY
+59 DPAQY
-64 RIQILYTKINRDK
+64 RIQILYTQINRDK

-84 NYSYRLNTN
+84 EYSYRLNPN

-109 ALEKLNNLKVAGLN
+109 ALEKLTDLKVAGLN
-123 KTTTAIYD
+123 KATTAIYD
-131 SITARQETI
+131 SVTARQETI

-149 RQTIEQAIKEVLVVS
+149 RQNIEQAIKEVLVVS

-201 GRTPIENR
+201 GRTPVENR
-209 QTQTVHFYD
+209 QTQSVQFYD

-226 QPAQNNTGKLPYYNV
+226 QPAQNNTSKLPYYNV
-241 LIGNGYMNSQD
+241 LIGNGYLNGQD

-287 KQGFNLSSDDRKF
+287 KQRFNLSNEDRNF
-300 LLQCMHT
+300 LLQWMHT

-406 IYQYELSRKRAYR
+406 IYNYELSRKRAFR

-428 TK
+428 IK

>member
-1 MNSLKTKCKMF
+1 MF
-12 KKIFYLSLLFFF
+12 KKVFYLGLLFFF

-31 AQNNNAPSDS
+31 AQNNMGANDS
-41 LLVDLMKQN
+41 LLVELMKQN
-50 PNNFASLLT
+50 PNYFASLLA

-64 RIQILYTKINRDK
+64 RIQILYTQINRDK

-84 NYSYRLNTN
+84 DYSYRLNAN

-109 ALEKLNNLKVAGLN
+109 ALEKLNNLKVQGLT
-123 KTTTAIYD
+123 KASTAIYD
-131 SITARQETI
+131 SVTARQETI

-201 GRTPIENR
+201 GRTPLENR
-209 QTQTVHFYD
+209 QTQAVHFYD

-241 LIGNGYMNSQD
+241 LIGNGYLNGQD

-274 IMQSVIFPDQMPK
+274 IMQSVIFPEQMHQ
-287 KQGFNLSSDDRKF
+287 KQRFNLSSDDRKF
-300 LLQCMHT
+300 LLQWMHT
-307 TPTESSYPTYDS
+307 TPNESNYPTYDS
-319 SEYYPAYA
+319 LAYYPAYA

-335 KGPIPSNIKIFSKA
+335 RGTIPSNIKIFSKA

-358 NTYIIDTDAK
+358 NTYIIDMEAK

-419 PNFDNLLGP
+419 PNFDNIIGP
-428 TK
+428 FK

>member
-1 MNSLKTKCKMF
+1 MF
-12 KKIFYLSLLFFF
+12 KKIFYLGLLFFF

-31 AQNNNAPSDS
+31 AQNNIGANDS
-41 LLVDLMKQN
+41 LLVALMKQN
-50 PNNFASLLT
+50 PNNYASLLA
-59 DPGQY
+59 DPAQY
-64 RIQILYTKINRDK
+64 RIQILYTQINRDK

-84 NYSYRLNTN
+84 EYSYRLNPN

-109 ALEKLNNLKVAGLN
+109 ALEKLNDLKIIGLN
-123 KTTTAIYD
+123 KASTAIYD
-131 SITARQETI
+131 SVTARQETI

-201 GRTPIENR
+201 GRTPVENR
-209 QTQTVHFYD
+209 QTQSVQFYD

-241 LIGNGYMNSQD
+241 LIGNGYLNGQD

-287 KQGFNLSSDDRKF
+287 KQQFNLSNEDRNF
-300 LLQCMHT
+300 LLQWMHT

-406 IYQYELSRKRAYR
+406 IYNYELSRKRAFR

-428 TK
+428 IK

>member
-1 MNSLKTKCKMF
+1 MF
-12 KKIFYLSLLFFF
+12 KKVFYLVLLYSF
-24 FNCANMQ
+24 FNCANIQ
-31 AQNNNAPSDS
+31 AQNDNVTNDS
-41 LLVDLMKQN
+41 LLVALMKQN
-50 PNNFASLLT
+50 PNYFASLLA

-64 RIQILYTKINRDK
+64 RIQILYTQINRDK
-77 NNIPHFK
+77 KNIPHFK
-84 NYSYRLNTN
+84 EYSYRLNAN

-109 ALEKLNNLKVAGLN
+109 ALEKLNNLKVQGLT
-123 KTTTAIYD
+123 KASTAIYD
-131 SITARQETI
+131 SVTARQETI

-182 SQLANKG
+182 SQLANRG
-189 YPEVYIRNRLEL
+189 FPEVYIRNRLEL
-201 GRTPIENR
+201 GRTPLENR
-209 QTQTVHFYD
+209 QTQAVHFYD
-218 ANNKLIYT
+218 ENNKLIYT

-241 LIGNGYMNSQD
+241 LIGNGYLNNND

-274 IMQSVIFPDQMPK
+274 IMQSVIFPNQMPK
-287 KQGFNLSSDDRKF
+287 KQRFNLSSNDRKF
-300 LLQCMHT
+300 LLQWMHT
-307 TPTESSYPTYDS
+307 TPNESNYPTYDS
-319 SEYYPAYA
+319 SAYYPAYA

-335 KGPIPSNIKIFSKA
+335 KSPIPSNIKIFSKA

-358 NTYIIDTDAK
+358 NTYIIDTEAK

-406 IYQYELSRKRAYR
+406 IYKYELSRKRAYR
-419 PNFDNLLGP
+419 PNFDNIIGP
-428 TK
+428 SK

>member
-1 MNSLKTKCKMF
+1 MF
-12 KKIFYLSLLFFF
+12 KKVFYLVLLYSF
-24 FNCANMQ
+24 FNCANIQ
-31 AQNNNAPSDS
+31 AQNDNVTNDS
-41 LLVDLMKQN
+41 LLVALMKQN
-50 PNNFASLLT
+50 PNYFASLLA

-64 RIQILYTKINRDK
+64 RIQILYTQINRDK
-77 NNIPHFK
+77 KNIPHFK
-84 NYSYRLNTN
+84 EYSYRLNAN

-109 ALEKLNNLKVAGLN
+109 ALEKLNNLKVQGLT
-123 KTTTAIYD
+123 KASTAIYD
-131 SITARQETI
+131 SVTARQETI

-182 SQLANKG
+182 SQLANRG
-189 YPEVYIRNRLEL
+189 FPEVYIRNRLEL
-201 GRTPIENR
+201 GRTPLENR
-209 QTQTVHFYD
+209 QTQAVQFYD
-218 ANNKLIYT
+218 TNNKLIYT

-241 LIGNGYMNSQD
+241 LIGNGYLNNND

-274 IMQSVIFPDQMPK
+274 IMQSVIFPNQMPK
-287 KQGFNLSSDDRKF
+287 KQRFNLSSNDRKF
-300 LLQCMHT
+300 LLQWMHT
-307 TPTESSYPTYDS
+307 TPNESNYPTYDS
-319 SEYYPAYA
+319 SAYYPAYA

-335 KGPIPSNIKIFSKA
+335 KSPIPSNIKIFSKA

-358 NTYIIDTDAK
+358 NTYIIDTEAK

-406 IYQYELSRKRAYR
+406 IYKYELSRKRAYR
-419 PNFDNLLGP
+419 PNFDTIIGP
-428 TK
+428 SK

>member
-1 MNSLKTKCKMF
+1 MF
-12 KKIFYLSLLFFF
+12 KKIFYLGLLFFF

-31 AQNNNAPSDS
+31 AQNNIGDNDS
-41 LLVDLMKQN
+41 LLVALMKQN
-50 PNNFASLLT
+50 PNNYATLLA

-64 RIQILYTKINRDK
+64 RIQILYTQINRDK

-84 NYSYRLNTN
+84 DYSYRLNPN

-109 ALEKLNNLKVAGLN
+109 ALEKLNDLKITGLN
-123 KTTTAIYD
+123 KASTAIYD
-131 SITARQETI
+131 SVTARQETI

-201 GRTPIENR
+201 GRTPLENR
-209 QTQTVHFYD
+209 QTQSVQFYD

-241 LIGNGYMNSQD
+241 LIGNGYLNGQD

-287 KQGFNLSSDDRKF
+287 KQRFNLSNEDRNF
-300 LLQCMHT
+300 LLQWMHT
-307 TPTESSYPTYDS
+307 TPTQSSYPTYDS

-406 IYQYELSRKRAYR
+406 IYKYELSRKRAFR

-428 TK
+428 IK